1 MEDQDLDPEYLYEDL
16 EYYEQDTADNT
27 EGTEQYLDL
36 NDPNRLIYKVYYSQR
51 KSGKFSPM
59 ELGLLIVN
67 DSKIELINNE
77 NQIIAENSNP
87 QKLKGFQKDQT
98 LIIGTY
104 EIDIEKQLPL
114 SNKKLNL
121 SDFFHPVREEKPP
134 KNSVEKSLEKNINK
148 ISIPYGAL
156 VLDQD
161 KKVYIDAY
169 YTKILKDYQKEGVK
183 FLFDCIS
190 GKRNQNEFGCI
201 LADSMGLGKTLTT
214 LILIYT
220 LIRKDAP
227 YPSFIKK
234 VLIVTP
240 ATLVE
245 NWKKEIEK
253 WFGSKFNHKIYMTK
267 NKQKKALVNDF
278 IKGYNQVLIISYDSL
293 YRLKGK
299 LDKVCDLIVC
309 DEAHKLKNHNTLH
322 YKTINKIATKR
333 RIILTGTPLQNYI
346 QEFYNCVNLVNNR
359 VLGSW
364 PVFKE
369 NYVDPIS
376 HAQDPDCSEEDK
388 KEAKV
393 KSLEIWKRTEQF
405 ILRRTCELISND
417 LPPRHEYIVFVPLT
431 PLQNQLYESYL
442 DTDIADDI
450 EHSKDV
456 FALIT
461 GLKKIVTHPDLI
473 YHRGKH
479 ENSLMVEYQKA
490 MELFPENYL
499 DEKNRKILSNKFLF
513 VIGLVNLAFENNEKI
528 IVASYWNKILD
539 IIEECLHLEKYE
551 FFRLDGSTTMYERNN
566 IIDAF
571 NEHKT
576 AAVLLLN
583 CKTGGAGLNIVG
595 ASRMVIVDADWNP
608 KNDQQAMGRVWRT
621 GQKKEVHIYR
631 LITQGTIEEKIY
643 QRQLS
648 KESLSLH
655 VVDKSLL
662 TPTTKFLKA
671 IFDHT
676 NTVETISQGDDPSS
690 LPNSWLADL
699 SSYFSLVKEV
709 EAEWK
714 KVKKEELILESPQN
728 CIVSE
733 EIDWSAY
740 PSKKRKSNGLNSPN

>member
-1 MEDQDLDPEYLYEDL
+1 MENQDLDPEFLYEDL
-16 EYYEQDTADNT
+16 EYYEPDTADYT
-27 EGTEQYLDL
+27 EDTEQYLDL

-51 KSGKFSPM
+51 QNGKFNPM
-59 ELGLLIVN
+59 ELGLLTVMN
-67 DSKIELINNE
+67 SRIELINSKNE
-77 NQIIAENSNP
+77 VIAENSNP
-87 QKLKGFQKDQT
+87 LKFKGLQKDQT
-98 LIIGTY
+98 LNIGSY

-114 SNKKLNL
+114 SNKKLDL
-121 SDFFHPVREEKPP
+121 SNFFHNKHEEKPP
-134 KNSVEKSLEKNINK
+134 KNSIEKSLEKNISK

-156 VLDQD
+156 VLDPD
-161 KKVYIDAY
+161 KKVYIDAH
-169 YTKILKDYQKEGVK
+169 YTKILKDYQKEGVR

-190 GKRNQNEFGCI
+190 GKRNPNEFGCI

-253 WFGSKFNHKIYMTK
+253 WFGSKFNYKVYLTK
-267 NKQKKALVNDF
+267 NKQKSALVNDF
-278 IKGYNQVLIISYDSL
+278 LKGYNQVLIISYDSL

-299 LDKVCDLIVC
+299 LDKACDLIVC

-322 YKTINKIATKR
+322 YKTINKIDTKR

-364 PVFKE
+364 ITFKE

-376 HAQDPDCSEEDK
+376 QAQDPDCSEEDK

-393 KSLEIWKRTEQF
+393 KSIEIWKRTEKF

-431 PLQNQLYESYL
+431 PLQNVLYKSYL
-442 DTDIADDI
+442 QTEIAEDI

-461 GLKKIVTHPDLI
+461 ALKKIVAHPDLI
-473 YHRGKH
+473 YFRGKY
-479 ENSLMVEYQKA
+479 ENSLVREYQKA
-490 MELFPENYL
+490 MELFPDGYL
-499 DEKNRKILSNKFLF
+499 DQKNRKAYSNKFLF
-513 VIGLVNLAFENNEKI
+513 VIGLIDLAFENNEKV

-539 IIEECLHLEKYE
+539 IVQECLFLEKFE
-551 FFRLDGSTTMYERNN
+551 FLRLDGSTTICERNN
-566 IIDAF
+566 IIDDF
-571 NEHKT
+571 NEHKN
-576 AAVLLLN
+576 AIVLLLN

-595 ASRMVIVDADWNP
+595 ASRMVIIDADWNP

-631 LITQGTIEEKIY
+631 LITLGTIEEKIY

-662 TPTTKFLKA
+662 TPTNKFLKA

-676 NTVETISQGDDPSS
+676 DTVETISEGDSPST
-690 LPNSWLADL
+690 LPNSWLPEL
-699 SSYFSLVKEV
+699 SSYFSLTKEV
-709 EAEWK
+709 EAEWE
-714 KVKKEELILESPQN
+714 KVKKEEIILENPQN

-733 EIDWSAY
+733 EIDWSAC
-740 PSKKRKSNGLNSPN
+740 PSKKRKSNGLYSPK